1 MRQRSW
7 LLLVV
12 VLGPAG
18 CAAAD
23 PSPAPAP
30 PASDV
35 LLSPARRPA
44 ALVSPRVATG
54 RTPVSPPSHTM
65 KRQRPDGS
73 WTTLVRIPGGPVER
87 RGERRSV
94 PTFWLELEAATVRS
108 YAPFLR
114 AHVAAGGELEGYLPI
129 GESDLC
135 VMQRDLLRL
144 AARQPAEDDA
154 HLPDEVLLP
163 IPARA
168 AEAYLAWAGLSP
180 LDELC
185 WARAREVSGQQ
196 PVGLRGGW
204 FPE

>member
-1 MRQRSW
+1 MRPRAPVV
-7 LLLVV
+7 LVVV
-12 VLGPAG
+12 VLGVAG

-23 PSPAPAP
+23 PSPAPASAP
-30 PASDV
+30 DT

-44 ALVSPRVATG
+44 ALVEPRPTG

-65 KRQRPDGS
+65 RRQRPDGS
-73 WTTLVRIPGGPVER
+73 WITLVRIPGGPVER
-87 RGERRSV
+87 HGARRAV

-114 AHVAAGGELEGYLPI
+114 AHVAAGGALEDYLPL
-129 GESDLC
+129 GESDLGL
-135 VMQRDLLRL
+135 MQRDLLRL

-163 IPARA
+163 VPSRA
-168 AEAYLAWAGLSP
+168 ATAYLAWAGLSV

-185 WARAREVSGQQ
+185 WARAREVAGPQ